1 MEFIEG
7 EGKREGEGL
16 TNCYKP
22 QVDTAMEEV
31 VKEAT

>member
-22 QVDTAMEEV
+22 QVDTATEEV